1 MAFNLLDAVKS
12 YLPGDIISKAAGYL
26 GESENSVAR
35 GLDAAVPL
43 SLAGIIQKAEAGG
56 ADTIFNFAKQA
67 YNSGILQNFA
77 GTFSHSGGGI
87 PASAPGLLTGIFGN
101 NFGGIAN
108 ALSSNLGLKGSTS
121 SALFGSIV
129 PLILGL
135 LGKHAVDNNL
145 SAGGLSS
152 FLGGQKSAVLGS
164 LPAGFD
170 VTKLYPLHSPAS
182 HHMAPAPATVEPP
195 KGNLLLWV
203 IAGLFFLC
211 IMWWLMRSCNG
222 EKHEETAATE
232 MVAHEEKHDTTAVTM
247 ISPAHESLKLTLPNG
262 VEINAFKGG
271 IEDELIAF
279 IKDSTKIAGKDNWFD
294 FTELNFKFGTAEIVP
309 ESRVEIDNIIQ
320 ILKAFPKVKIK
331 IGGYTDKVGE
341 EAANVKLSYE
351 RANAVTKALQDEG
364 VGAQVVK
371 AEGYGSQ
378 YAKYP
383 ATAPEEDRIKDRRV
397 AVSVRE
403 K

>member
-1 MAFNLLDAVKS
+1 MAFNLLDTVKS
-12 YLPGDIISKAAGYL
+12 YLPADIISKAAGYL
-26 GESENSVAR
+26 GESESSIAR
-35 GLDAAVPL
+35 GVDAVVPL

-56 ADTIFNFAKQA
+56 ADTIFNFAKEA

-77 GTFSHSGGGI
+77 GTFSHAGGGI
-87 PASAPGLLTGIFGN
+87 PALGPGLLTGIFGDK
-101 NFGGIAN
+101 FGGIAN

-145 SAGGLSS
+145 SAGSMSS
-152 FLGGQKSAVLGS
+152 FLTGQKNAVLGS

-170 VTKLYPLHSPAS
+170 VTKLYSLHSPVS

-195 KGNLLLWV
+195 KSNLVFWV
-203 IAGLFFLC
+203 LAGLFFLC

-222 EKHEETAATE
+222 EKHEEAAPKE
-232 MVAHEEKHDTTAVTM
+232 MVLDKHDTATATM
-247 ISPAHESLKLTLPNG
+247 PARESLKITLPNG
-262 VEINAFKGG
+262 VEIDAYKGG
-271 IEDELIAF
+271 IEDQLIAF
-279 IKDSTKIAGKDNWFD
+279 IKDSTQMAGKDNWFD
-294 FTELNFKFGTAEIVP
+294 FTDLNFKFGTAEIVP
-309 ESRVEIDNIIQ
+309 ESRNEVDNIIQ

-331 IGGYTDKVGE
+331 VGGYTDKVGDE
-341 EAANVKLSYE
+341 PANVKLSYE
-351 RANAVTKALQDEG
+351 RANAVTKALQDAG
-364 VGAQVVK
+364 VGEQVVK